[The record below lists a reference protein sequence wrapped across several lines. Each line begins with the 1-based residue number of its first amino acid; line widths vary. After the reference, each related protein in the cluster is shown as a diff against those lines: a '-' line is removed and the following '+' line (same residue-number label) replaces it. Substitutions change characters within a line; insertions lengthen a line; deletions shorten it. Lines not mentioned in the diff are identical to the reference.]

1 MAKRV
6 YFAFHYQ
13 DVCDFRANVVRNHW
27 MTKPHRE
34 AAGFFD
40 ASLWED
46 AKKHGDIAVKRLIN
60 SGIEG
65 TSTTCVLI
73 GSHTFNRR
81 WVSYEIMRSF
91 KRGNSI
97 LAVHT
102 NSITGKDRKTKPLGP
117 NPLHYLG
124 VTFTD
129 SGLTATLHD
138 KIEGRWVEYTDMD
151 GCASYRTDGVG
162 QKYCGNGFHFGRLFP
177 TYDWVADDGYNK
189 FSSWLE

>member
-1 MAKRV
+1 MSKRV

-46 AKKHGDIAVKRLIN
+46 AKKHGDIAIKRLIN

-97 LAVHT
+97 LPFT
-102 NSITGKDRKTKPLGP
+102 STRLPGRTGKRSLW
-117 NPLHYLG
+117 
-124 VTFTD
+124 
-129 SGLTATLHD
+129 A
-138 KIEGRWVEYTDMD
+138 
-151 GCASYRTDGVG
+151 
-162 QKYCGNGFHFGRLFP
+162 P
-177 TYDWVADDGYNK
+177 TR
-189 FSSWLE
+189 FIILE

>member
-13 DVCDFRANVVRNHW
+13 DVIDFRANVVRNHW
-27 MTKPHRE
+27 VTKEHRD

-46 AKKHGDIAVKRLIN
+46 AKKHGDVAIKRLIN
-60 SGIEG
+60 SGLEN

-73 GSHTFNRR
+73 GSQTFNRP
-81 WVSYEIMRSF
+81 WVTYEIMKSF
-91 KRGNSI
+91 KRGNDI
-97 LAVHT
+97 LAIHI
-102 NSITGKDRKTKPLGP
+102 NSITGKDQNTKPLGP

-124 VTFTD
+124 VTFSA

-138 KIEGRWVEYTDMD
+138 KIEGKWIEYTGVD
-151 GCASYRTDGVG
+151 GSASYQTGGVAT
-162 QKYCGNGFHFGRLFP
+162 KYWGEGFHFGNFFP
-177 TYDWVADDGYNK
+177 TYDWVADDGYDN
-189 FSSWLE
+189 FSTWVG